1 MKSVAVFYATREGQ
15 TQKIAERIQADLQ
28 ARGLQVRLEK
38 VSPATHFEQGDA
50 DAVILAASVHAGH
63 HEREMVHFVKL
74 HRDVLNRIPTSFL
87 SVTLSQAG
95 YQRCACDVAKREE
108 FARDIASVIDQFFRE
123 TGWHA
128 DCVKPV
134 AGALVYQQYNPFI
147 RFVMRRIAEKS
158 GGDTDTSRNYEY
170 TDWADLDRFVD
181 EIADQI
187 QQTARTFQPA
197 HPPSET
203 AHLLS

>member
-38 VSPATHFEQGDA
+38 VSSTTPFGVGSA

-63 HEREMVHFVKL
+63 HEKEMVNFVKL
-74 HRDVLNRIPTSFL
+74 HRDELNRIPTSFI

-95 YQRCACDVAKREE
+95 YQRCACDVAKRDE
-108 FARDIASVIDQFFRE
+108 FARDIASVIDQFFLE
-123 TGWHA
+123 TGWEA

-134 AGALVYQQYNPFI
+134 AGALVYQHYNPFI

-181 EIADQI
+181 ELTDQI
-187 QQTARTFQPA
+187 SRATKPFQPA
-197 HPPSET
+197 LPSTET
-203 AHLLS
+203 AHQLT